1 MTQDARPMTGGEL
14 WTPAD
19 LAAEVLA
26 TPGIEGITVSGGE
39 PFAQAAGLAAMLG
52 EVHAKRDLGVI
63 VYSGYTHEY
72 LVRRAQT
79 QPGVAELLAMT
90 DLLVHGPYIEA
101 LNNDASLKG
110 SSNQGVFLNSARYAA
125 HLPMYGAEYARR
137 VEVHV
142 ETRET
147 MLVGVP
153 SRRQL
158 AWWREE
164 KHLAGGFPENREQR
178 MEKDN

>member
-1 MTQDARPMTGGEL
+1 MTQDARPAAGGEL

-26 TPGIEGITVSGGE
+26 APDIEGITISGGE
-39 PFAQAAGLAAMLG
+39 PFAQAAGLAAMLR
-52 EVHAKRDLGVI
+52 EARARRDLGVI
-63 VYSGYTHEY
+63 VYSGYTHEH
-72 LVRRAQT
+72 LARRART
-79 QPGVAELLAMT
+79 RPGVAELLALT

-101 LNNDASLKG
+101 LNDDASLKG
-110 SSNQGVFLNSARYAA
+110 SSNQCVFLNTGRYAA
-125 HLPMYGAEYARR
+125 YLPMYGAEYARR

-158 AWWREE
+158 AWWRKET
-164 KHLAGGFPENREQR
+164 GNRGTE
-178 MEKDN
+178 D